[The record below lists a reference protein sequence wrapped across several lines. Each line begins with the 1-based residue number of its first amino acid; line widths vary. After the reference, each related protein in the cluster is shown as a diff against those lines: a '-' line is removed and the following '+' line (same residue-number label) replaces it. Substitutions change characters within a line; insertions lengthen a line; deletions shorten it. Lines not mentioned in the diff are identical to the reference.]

1 MPPQR
6 PYLYLRGLRVVDH
19 TVFSVSDGQKTYYDP
34 VFGQRL
40 PFSSGQQVKRTILDH
55 LADVLGEGRASIT
68 FNWQLTPDPKE
79 PKNRDKGKLEQKE
92 PWSPCDPTYA
102 DQLIGGWMR
111 AQSSERTIKRRS
123 PLSISAMHPLHPTL
137 AGTSTES
144 LTFDRSDRPEQ
155 HKIIVRDEKGN
166 IIPHDEVKD
175 FLDANNRSLPM
186 RIWIPE
192 DKVGRRATGLFI
204 YDIAIDLRL
213 LFSVS
218 LNDYD
223 PELTPKTREALEGA
237 GWKRSSDN
245 MYLVCPKKRRDQII
259 PALAESLIHWH
270 ISSNQARTYSPQN
283 TLAIAISEKANR
295 IGSAIRAD
303 LSGENPDRPRAEPVL
318 ASIDGVDLYTALPAL
333 GYVREA
339 VGDANALDKAEA
351 ALRERLSAFDYDNVT
366 FSPNRFPASATTR
379 EAPATSETLSL

>member
-1 MPPQR
+1 MPFQR

-55 LADVLGEGRASIT
+55 LSDTLGEGRASIT

-79 PKNRDKGKLEQKE
+79 PKNRDKSKLEQKE

-123 PLSISAMHPLHPTL
+123 PLSISSMHPLHPTL
-137 AGTSTES
+137 AGTSQES
-144 LTFDRSDRPEQ
+144 LTFDRSDHPEQ
-155 HKIIVRDEKGN
+155 HKIVVKDTDGK
-166 IIPHDEVKD
+166 IIPDEEVKA
-175 FLDANNRSLPM
+175 FLDANKRSLPM

-192 DKVGRRATGLFI
+192 DKVGRRATGLFV
-204 YDIAIDLRL
+204 YDVAIDLRL
-213 LFSVS
+213 LFAVS
-218 LNDYD
+218 LNDFD
-223 PELTPKTREALEGA
+223 PELNPETREKLEKA
-237 GWKRSSDN
+237 GWQRTSDKN
-245 MYLVCPKKRRDQII
+245 YLICPKERRDQII

-270 ISSNQARTYSPQN
+270 ITSNQARTYSPQN
-283 TLAIAISEKANR
+283 TLAIALSDNANR
-295 IGSAIRAD
+295 IGGAIRAD
-303 LSGENPDRPRAEPVL
+303 LSGENPDRPRAEPIL
-318 ASIDGVDLYTALPAL
+318 ATIEGVELYTALPAL

-339 VGDANALDKAEA
+339 VGEAEALEKAEKS
-351 ALRERLSAFDYDNVT
+351 LVDHLSAFDYDNVV
-366 FSPNRFPASATTR
+366 FSPNRFPKT
-379 EAPATSETLSL
+379 EATSAPDAGNPG

>member
-1 MPPQR
+1 MPSQR

-55 LADVLGEGRASIT
+55 LSDTLGEGRASIT
-68 FNWQLTPDPKE
+68 FNWQLTPDPKD
-79 PKNRDKGKLEQKE
+79 PKNRDKSKLEQKE

-123 PLSISAMHPLHPTL
+123 PLSISAMHPLHPLL
-137 AGTSTES
+137 ANAQQES
-144 LTFDRSDRPEQ
+144 LTFDRSDHPEQ
-155 HKIIVRDEKGN
+155 HKIVVKDVDGK
-166 IIPHDEVKD
+166 IIPDEEVKA
-175 FLDANNRSLPM
+175 FLDAKNRSLPM

-192 DKVGRRATGLFI
+192 DKVGRRANGLFV
-204 YDIAIDLRL
+204 YDVAIDLRL
-213 LFSVS
+213 LFAVS
-218 LNDYD
+218 LNDFD
-223 PELTPKTREALEGA
+223 PELTPATREKLEKD
-237 GWKRSSDN
+237 GWTRSPDKT
-245 MYLVCPKKRRDQII
+245 YLVCPKERRDAII

-270 ISSNQARTYSPQN
+270 ITSNQARTYSPQN
-283 TLAIAISEKANR
+283 TLAIALSDNANR
-295 IGSAIRAD
+295 IGAAIRAD

-318 ASIDGVDLYTALPAL
+318 AVIDGVELFTALPAL

-339 VGDANALDKAEA
+339 IGEADALDKAEA
-351 ALRERLSAFDYDNVT
+351 ALRDHLFAFDYDNIV
-366 FSPNRFPASATTR
+366 FSPNRFPASAPAAEATT
-379 EAPATSETLSL
+379 ASIP